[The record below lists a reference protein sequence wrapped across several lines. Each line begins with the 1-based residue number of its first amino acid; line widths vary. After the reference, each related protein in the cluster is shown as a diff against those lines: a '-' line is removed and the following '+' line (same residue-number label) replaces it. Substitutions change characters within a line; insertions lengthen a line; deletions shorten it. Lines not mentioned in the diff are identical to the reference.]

1 MNPLPPSW
9 RRLGELTAQAV
20 GRRQGALL
28 LHVTDIHNR
37 LRGFRFSAAL
47 TDALAP
53 DLVVNTGDLS
63 GAPGPVEAALLRTAY
78 RIRRPQVFAPGNHD
92 SATTV
97 RVMRG
102 MGAEV
107 LDRPRLVTVAGVRIW
122 GYPDPN
128 ASPWG
133 APPYDSRLCRAT
145 AEIVRPP
152 TGEWPYVIAVHSSHM
167 VRRPPPEVSLVLWGH
182 RHDPGVD
189 LRGRTLFVRPGST
202 GGGGPFG
209 GPLQAAV
216 VDLGLPE
223 HRPLGVWLVETD
235 GRTVAVRRVPLQ
247 ADRAAAPAP

>member
-1 MNPLPPSW
+1 MNPLPPPW
-9 RRLGELTAQAV
+9 RRLGELAASAV
-20 GRRQGALL
+20 GDRRGALL

-37 LRGFRFSAAL
+37 LRGFRFSTAL
-47 TDALAP
+47 ADALAP
-53 DLVVNTGDLS
+53 DVVVNTGDLS
-63 GAPGPVEAALLRTAY
+63 GAPGPAEAALLRTAY
-78 RIRRPQVFAPGNHD
+78 RMRWPQVLAPGNHD

-107 LDRPRLVTVAGVRIW
+107 LDHPRVVTVGGVRLW

-145 AEIVRPP
+145 AEVVRPP
-152 TGEWPYVIAVHSSHM
+152 AGKGPYVIAVHSSHM

-209 GPLQAAV
+209 GSLQAAV
-216 VDLGLPE
+216 VDLSLPD

-235 GRTVAVRRVPLQ
+235 GRTVAVRQVPLQ
-247 ADRAAAPAP
+247 ADRADVTAD